1 MSHLLLQYSGTMCC
15 LKHVWGIV
23 KMACYVYVH
32 LKQLAV
38 IEFLMAEESLNELT
52 FASS

>member
-1 MSHLLLQYSGTMCC
+1 
-15 LKHVWGIV
+15 
-23 KMACYVYVH
+23 MACYVYVH